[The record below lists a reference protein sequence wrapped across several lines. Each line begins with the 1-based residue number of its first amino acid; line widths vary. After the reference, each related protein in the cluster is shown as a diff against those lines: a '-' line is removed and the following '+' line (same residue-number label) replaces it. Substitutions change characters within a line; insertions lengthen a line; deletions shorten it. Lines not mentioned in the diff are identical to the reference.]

1 MKILCYTVM
10 LFSVIIEQTWIMPP
24 PHVHL
29 HCSPFLLFDSVEWTS
44 EVRGGVKDERGWLPL
59 WPARCAVIYYLKCHR
74 GWMSGEGRAEETF
87 TALLP
92 FIPVCIRLMCLNI
105 INTPKQ
111 REISI
116 FYEHILVSVELLF
129 AISLDAALTIGTF
142 AILSK
147 LL

>member
-1 MKILCYTVM
+1 M
-10 LFSVIIEQTWIMPP
+10 
-24 PHVHL
+24 L
-29 HCSPFLLFDSVEWTS
+29 HCDVIQCDNWANLDHASSSRTLTLQPFLAFRFCRMDI
-44 EVRGGVKDERGWLPL
+44 RGQRGVKDERGWLPL